1 MEFQA
6 EINFFLKLMHSFRI
20 PTKIMTYGVEQPYPF
35 DNGIRL
41 LLNPQTD
48 YRQIADEIILNIGE
62 KTIYK
67 VTDDFQSSYM
77 FMRLS
82 ETEDTIIVVGP
93 YTSTEIT
100 RSSIIRKSKSQA
112 ITPEFLSTLE
122 RYFSTVAYIPDDHSL
137 TVALYTLGEKIWNT
151 EQLGVEN
158 LQSSLLSFEGNPFES
173 SEGDINI
180 INDYDINV
188 VERRYLSE
196 NKLITAV
203 ASGRTHEAE
212 RLLKGFSQ
220 AAVEQRTTEP
230 TRNARN
236 YLIILNTLLR
246 KAVEQKGVHP
256 FHIDRVSSKFAR
268 RIENIGS
275 WSDVGPLCKD
285 MANKYCAL
293 VNDLTLNS
301 LSPIVRQAVTLID
314 SDLTA
319 DLKLNS
325 IAYKVGVNPS
335 YLSSIFKKETG
346 KTVTDFVNS
355 RRIEQAV
362 FLLGATQMPIATVGQ
377 HCGIN
382 DNNYFTRIFKKYT
395 GKTPAEWRKR

>member
-1 MEFQA
+1 
-6 EINFFLKLMHSFRI
+6 
-20 PTKIMTYGVEQPYPF
+20 
-35 DNGIRL
+35 
-41 LLNPQTD
+41 
-48 YRQIADEIILNIGE
+48 
-62 KTIYK
+62 
-67 VTDDFQSSYM
+67 M

-82 ETEDTIIVVGP
+82 ETEDTIIAVGP

-285 MANKYCAL
+285 MADKYCAL

-382 DNNYFTRIFKKYT
+382 DNNYFTRIFKNTQEKHRRN
-395 GKTPAEWRKR
+395 GENDKFS